1 MRGLLCFMR
10 APRRCLRV
18 LSNLPDAIAGQCYA
32 RDYQERGVADGTA
45 EIVATNPL
53 AQFFEG
59 HLSGPGIWKWR
70 HYFEM
75 YHRHL
80 AKFVGKDVH
89 FAEIGVFSGGS
100 LQMWKSY
107 LGDRAHIHGIDLDE
121 STLAYGGGNVTIHVG
136 DQADRSFW
144 ARFRRNV
151 PTLDVVVDDG
161 GHTPEQQRVTL
172 EELLPHLRQGGVY
185 ICEDIHRDGN
195 AFTAYVAGLIDQFNA
210 IQGSTDMPTT
220 SFQAAVASMHVYP
233 FVVVIEK
240 RNCPLPQLV
249 AERHGTEWRPP
260 LVVREGYGP
269 LQGRGV

>member
-1 MRGLLCFMR
+1 
-10 APRRCLRV
+10 V

-32 RDYQERGVADGTA
+32 RDYQERGSPIAKA

-53 AQFFEG
+53 EQYFEG

-80 AKFVGKDVH
+80 EKFVGKDVQ

-144 ARFRRNV
+144 ACFRRAV
-151 PTLDVVVDDG
+151 PVLDVVVDDG

-210 IQGSTDMPTT
+210 VQGSTDMPTT
-220 SFQAAVASMHVYP
+220 SFQSAVASMHVYP
-233 FVVVIEK
+233 FAVVIEK
-240 RNCPLPQLV
+240 RVRPLPELV
-249 AERHGTEWRPP
+249 AERRGTEWQPP
-260 LVVREGYGP
+260 LVVREGYG
-269 LQGRGV
+269 QIEGRGA